1 VEESLMRESRLEI
14 KCLEDACEE
23 AKLKGKLT
31 EKRMDS
37 LKRAFG
43 SRFLNAWKAVNDRRV
58 KKYIF
63 KPSARIVWI
72 VVGRKR
78 DYLVMPAANFCSC
91 DDFYYNVIDKK
102 AYLCY
107 HLIAQRLAESLGL
120 YDVIEEDDSFYDIL
134 MKEWKK
140 VTS

>member
-1 VEESLMRESRLEI
+1 VEEESMRESTLEI
-14 KCLEDACEE
+14 RCLKAACEE

-31 EKRMDS
+31 KKHMDS
-37 LKRAFG
+37 LTRTFG
-43 SRFLNAWKAVNDRRV
+43 SRFLNAWKALNEGRV

-63 KPSARIVWI
+63 KPSGRIVWI
-72 VVGRKR
+72 VVGRRR

-91 DDFYYNVIDKK
+91 DDFYYNVMDKK

-120 YDVIEEDDSFYDIL
+120 YDTIEEEDSFYDIL
-134 MKEWKK
+134 MREWKE

>member
-1 VEESLMRESRLEI
+1 MEETLEI
-14 KCLEDACEE
+14 KVLKATCEE

-31 EKRMDS
+31 KKHIDS
-37 LKRAFG
+37 LTGMFG
-43 SRFLNAWKAVNDRRV
+43 SRFLNAWKAVNEGRV

-63 KPSARIVWI
+63 KPSGGIVWI
-72 VVGRKR
+72 VVGKRR
-78 DYLVMPAANFCSC
+78 DYLIMPAANFCSC
-91 DDFYYNVIDKK
+91 DDFYYNVINKK

-120 YDVIEEDDSFYDIL
+120 YDTIEEEDSFYEIL
-134 MKEWKK
+134 MREWKK

>member
-1 VEESLMRESRLEI
+1 MWESKLEI
-14 KCLEDACEE
+14 KRLKAVCEE
-23 AKLKGKLT
+23 AKLKGELT
-31 EKRMDS
+31 KKHIDS
-37 LKRAFG
+37 LTKTFG
-43 SRFLNAWKAVNDRRV
+43 SRFLNAWRAVNEGRV

-63 KPSARIVWI
+63 KPSGRTVWI
-72 VVGRKR
+72 VVGRRR

-91 DDFYYNVIDKK
+91 NDFYYNVMDKK

-107 HLIAQRLAESLGL
+107 HLIAQRLAESLEL
-120 YDVIEEDDSFYDIL
+120 FDTIEEEDSFYDIL

>member
-1 VEESLMRESRLEI
+1 MEDTSEI
-14 KCLEDACEE
+14 KILKAACEE
-23 AKLKGKLT
+23 AKLKGELSQ
-31 EKRMDS
+31 RHIDS
-37 LKRAFG
+37 LTRMFG
-43 SRFLNAWKAVNDRRV
+43 SRFSNAWKAINEDRV

-63 KPSARIVWI
+63 KPSGRIVWI

-78 DYLVMPAANFCSC
+78 DYLIMPAANFCSC
-91 DDFYYNVIDKK
+91 DDFYYNVIDEKT
-102 AYLCY
+102 YLCY

-120 YDVIEEDDSFYDIL
+120 YDTIEEDDSFYDVL

>member
-1 VEESLMRESRLEI
+1 MEETLEI
-14 KCLEDACEE
+14 KVLKATCEE

-31 EKRMDS
+31 KKHIDS
-37 LKRAFG
+37 LTVMFG
-43 SRFLNAWKAVNDRRV
+43 SRFLNAWKAVNEGRV

-63 KPSARIVWI
+63 KPSGRIVWI
-72 VVGRKR
+72 VVGKRR
-78 DYLVMPAANFCSC
+78 DYLIMPAANFCSC
-91 DDFYYNVIDKK
+91 DDFYYNVINKK

-120 YDVIEEDDSFYDIL
+120 YDTIEEEDSLYRIL
-134 MKEWKK
+134 MREWKK

>member
-1 VEESLMRESRLEI
+1 MWEGNLEI
-14 KCLEDACEE
+14 KRLEAACEE

-31 EKRMDS
+31 EKHLES
-37 LKRAFG
+37 LKKIFG
-43 SRFLNAWKAVNDRRV
+43 SRFLNAWRAVNEGRV

-63 KPSARIVWI
+63 KPSGRTVWI
-72 VVGRKR
+72 VVGRRR
-78 DYLVMPAANFCSC
+78 DYLVMPAAIFCSC
-91 DDFYYNVIDKK
+91 NDFYYNVMDKK

-120 YDVIEEDDSFYDIL
+120 FDTIEEEDSFYDIL
-134 MKEWKK
+134 MREWKK

>member
-1 VEESLMRESRLEI
+1 MEDTSEI
-14 KCLEDACEE
+14 KNLKATCEE
-23 AKLKGKLT
+23 AKLKGQLDQKHIESLT
-31 EKRMDS
+31 RI
-37 LKRAFG
+37 FG
-43 SRFLNAWKAVNDRRV
+43 SRFLNAWKTINEGRV

-63 KPSARIVWI
+63 KPSGRIVWI
-72 VVGRKR
+72 VVGRRR

-91 DDFYYNVIDKK
+91 DDFYYNVINNK

-120 YDVIEEDDSFYDIL
+120 YDTIEEDDSFYDIL